1 MNRYGGDYNR
11 GWGRGYDTEHRHWG
25 TNPRYD
31 RQFGRQSGRQY
42 GRQYDRQF
50 SFDQAR
56 RPSYDRDFSGYG
68 PRHSGYNAGFGRG
81 AGRHAGGFRGGQ
93 QDINANRDFEAYEMD
108 IMSRRRPVSPWGP
121 NVPGQNFGL
130 SLGYGIGAGRYIHK

>member
-1 MNRYGGDYNR
+1 MNRYGGDYNQ

-31 RQFGRQSGRQY
+31 RHFDRQF

-50 SFDQAR
+50 GFGQGR
-56 RPSYDRDFSGYG
+56 RPSYDRDFSGFG
-68 PRHSGYNAGFGRG
+68 QRRPGYDAGWQRG
-81 AGRHAGGFRGGQ
+81 AGRQPGGFRRGGQ
-93 QDINANRDFEAYEMD
+93 QNANRDFSSYEAA

-121 NVPGQNFGL
+121 NVPGQDFGW
-130 SLGYGIGAGRYIHK
+130 SLGFGIGGGRYIHK